1 MYRRNRSKAR
11 AWTNTTWSRVRK
23 VGSKGIL
30 CQINMIQMFQGHPWH
45 PGCNTAQ
52 YLVSSCRPRAAASS
66 SQLQKLISQGW
77 RPVNINRFYIQLQNV
92 SSSVQKGPNVGLC
105 SPKVS
110 VHKLFNVGSC
120 LSLQVQAEVVLV
132 DVLGPHGVDDPAPH
146 SQRPPVEHPQRGL
159 LLQL

>member
-23 VGSKGIL
+23 VGSKSIL

-52 YLVSSCRPRAAASS
+52 YLVSSCRPGAAASS

-110 VHKLFNVGSC
+110 VHKLFNVAGNTGWG
-120 LSLQVQAEVVLV
+120 EV
-132 DVLGPHGVDDPAPH
+132 DSTPKNSGG
-146 SQRPPVEHPQRGL
+146 RGGKCFFL
-159 LLQL
+159 FFSTSK